1 MSKIIT
7 YNDYIQIN
15 PDNRILSLEKKDKV
29 QIIDNMLNSAYS
41 GGKGLVITYD
51 LSHSGRN

>member
-15 PDNRILSLEKKDKV
+15 PDNRILSLEKSDKV
-29 QIIDNMLNSAYS
+29 KIIDNMFN
-41 GGKGLVITYD
+41 TYILEEKD
-51 LSHSGRN
+51 